1 MRIFLQLVMLEIHQS
16 VTQAHAAAPTVS
28 ILYYPLFVWDVRT
41 MTSWGPC
48 LNCPPPVWLSASFT
62 LAIFSHFAN
71 LPSRWDNR
79 KLLKVFWLQMSG
91 ADVPL
96 FLQQSCNFIFYRF
109 PALCTFDPCLS
120 ACKCPAWQLAL
131 PQDEFIK
138 ATLFKSDHVKALC
151 TVFI

>member
-1 MRIFLQLVMLEIHQS
+1 MLEIHQS

-28 ILYYPLFVWDVRT
+28 ILYYPLFVWDVWERWLPGDPVST
-41 MTSWGPC
+41 V
-48 LNCPPPVWLSASFT
+48 LPPVWLSASFT
-62 LAIFSHFAN
+62 PTIFSHFAN

-120 ACKCPAWQLAL
+120 AYKCPAWQLAL

-138 ATLFKSDHVKALC
+138 TTLFKSDHVKALC